1 MRKGIKILGKVVST
15 IVLLLIFLP
24 IVVTLVLNVESVQ
37 NAVVRRTLHYA
48 SDLLGTDVYVDGI
61 DFDLFSKVRVRG
73 LYVEDYNQ
81 DTLLYVAHATT
92 SIDGFNI
99 AKDGLRLS
107 NTKMYGAKLYLREL
121 PSGEMNIRPILEQL
135 QNRDKESNF
144 RLYVDDVDAENL
156 AFCLEKLE
164 RRNPEYGVDVSNIHL
179 DDIAAHLTNF
189 AVVRGAVW
197 MDVEHLS
204 MVERS
209 GFEITEL
216 TSHLYINQGEMS
228 LDGLNLQTE
237 SSSLYSPKLELKGEG
252 WDSYKRF
259 ANDVELNIGF
269 EHSRLSTKDI
279 AYFVPSLREVDIDV
293 KSLSAQV
300 EGYLRDVDIRLKR
313 AKLGAATD
321 IALRCS
327 IEGLP
332 YWREAR
338 YVVGVDKLYSTSGDV
353 MMVAHSIVQDAISEE
368 AWGVIERVKW
378 VDARAKMSGV
388 VGDFKIGGNIYS
400 GAGDISGDVA
410 LKSVEDARMAITGA
424 VQSVDLNI
432 GDLLSVES
440 LNTVTSAVT
449 FDGSVGARDSGG
461 IIGDVGVDVES
472 VGFKSYTFSTIGVE
486 GRISGDDFLAEVNS
500 LDPNLRFDLR
510 ADVNLDSQRP
520 TYIASIALQRAD
532 LRALG
537 INKRDSLSVLSANI
551 GVDLQG
557 VLTDGV
563 DGYISIADIE
573 YDYPQGKFVEDR
585 VKVEFENQGYF
596 KSIQLSSDFV
606 NIDYDSN
613 STYLVGSNY
622 LYNALRYYAPLLYD
636 GSEPWYVSHDGGSPN
651 DYTALNVRAGEN
663 INELLQAIVGGLMV
677 APDTTFDLRFNPAGN
692 AFSLRGESDA
702 VQFKD
707 WIVAD
712 WECDV
717 NNDRVH
723 DFLEVR
729 LDTDGL
735 FYGTNPVMPNLCIS
749 GGVSNN
755 IVNVEA
761 SFADDAPNGNSAKV
775 ALNAELLRNAKTGQR
790 NIFVDVVPS
799 YFYNSAERWDLTSQ
813 GVLIEPSRITVNN
826 FLVARPDQQ
835 LILDGVMS
843 RSLSDSIRL
852 TLNNFDIS
860 GVSMLLK
867 RTGYEISGV
876 SNGYAVVQ
884 SAFRGPEVEAS
895 IAIDKMSVN
904 GLSVAP
910 QIIASTWDKVG
921 NRAHIIVKDRGLNK
935 TVIDGYYSPNENR
948 YSADINIANAD
959 IALLKPYL
967 KSVLNDMEGKL
978 NIYAYIEGEGRK
990 AVLSGSAIANSFAAT
1005 VGYTKARYRAPSA
1018 RFTLENNHLL
1028 ASRIPLYDADGNV
1041 GFLKMD
1047 VDLGNLSNV
1056 TYDISAEVNKMLVLN
1071 TTAKDNDTFYGH
1083 VYATGEA
1090 SFKGDKRGTK
1100 MDIDVTSSDNSKF
1113 YLPLQRKED
1122 VSYAN
1127 FVRFVE
1133 PDVEKVDSIDFLTRL
1148 MMSYERRTKAVN
1160 TPSRLMDI
1168 NINVNVLPNI
1178 EMQLVIDPTMGDII
1192 KAKGAGEL
1200 S

>member
-1 MRKGIKILGKVVST
+1 
-15 IVLLLIFLP
+15 
-24 IVVTLVLNVESVQ
+24 
-37 NAVVRRTLHYA
+37 
-48 SDLLGTDVYVDGI
+48 
-61 DFDLFSKVRVRG
+61 
-73 LYVEDYNQ
+73 
-81 DTLLYVAHATT
+81 
-92 SIDGFNI
+92 
-99 AKDGLRLS
+99 
-107 NTKMYGAKLYLREL
+107 
-121 PSGEMNIRPILEQL
+121 
-135 QNRDKESNF
+135 
-144 RLYVDDVDAENL
+144 
-156 AFCLEKLE
+156 
-164 RRNPEYGVDVSNIHL
+164 
-179 DDIAAHLTNF
+179 
-189 AVVRGAVW
+189 
-197 MDVEHLS
+197 
-204 MVERS
+204 
-209 GFEITEL
+209 
-216 TSHLYINQGEMS
+216 
-228 LDGLNLQTE
+228 
-237 SSSLYSPKLELKGEG
+237 
-252 WDSYKRF
+252 
-259 ANDVELNIGF
+259 
-269 EHSRLSTKDI
+269 
-279 AYFVPSLREVDIDV
+279 
-293 KSLSAQV
+293 
-300 EGYLRDVDIRLKR
+300 
-313 AKLGAATD
+313 
-321 IALRCS
+321 
-327 IEGLP
+327 
-332 YWREAR
+332 
-338 YVVGVDKLYSTSGDV
+338 
-353 MMVAHSIVQDAISEE
+353 
-368 AWGVIERVKW
+368 
-378 VDARAKMSGV
+378 
-388 VGDFKIGGNIYS
+388 
-400 GAGDISGDVA
+400 
-410 LKSVEDARMAITGA
+410 
-424 VQSVDLNI
+424 
-432 GDLLSVES
+432 
-440 LNTVTSAVT
+440 
-449 FDGSVGARDSGG
+449 
-461 IIGDVGVDVES
+461 
-472 VGFKSYTFSTIGVE
+472 
-486 GRISGDDFLAEVNS
+486 
-500 LDPNLRFDLR
+500 
-510 ADVNLDSQRP
+510 
-520 TYIASIALQRAD
+520 
-532 LRALG
+532 
-537 INKRDSLSVLSANI
+537 
-551 GVDLQG
+551 
-557 VLTDGV
+557 
-563 DGYISIADIE
+563 
-573 YDYPQGKFVEDR
+573 
-585 VKVEFENQGYF
+585 
-596 KSIQLSSDFV
+596 
-606 NIDYDSN
+606 
-613 STYLVGSNY
+613 
-622 LYNALRYYAPLLYD
+622 
-636 GSEPWYVSHDGGSPN
+636 
-651 DYTALNVRAGEN
+651 
-663 INELLQAIVGGLMV
+663 MV

-1200 S
+1200 SMHILPEADIFEMNGDIKISEGTYLFTLQNIFNKLFIVVPGSSIHWDGNPRTAEVNIDAVYSTKASLSPLIGSSVQGFDTSHAVPVDCYIKLTDQLNSPTPTFDIKVPNVAPEIQTIVQSALNDQHAIATQMFWLLTAGCFSADDTGITGASLSATTGFELLSNQLSNWLSGEDYNIILRYRPRTHLAGDEVDFGFSKSWFNNRLIVELEGGYLSDASAQAMQKASNFVGEAFITWLIDPEGVLRFRGFTQTIDRYGENQGMQESGIGFYYDESFNTFAELRQSLKQRFGNKDNLISPFTSAVKRTRKEDSPSVEVDNNGAQRALDSKEREVLQ